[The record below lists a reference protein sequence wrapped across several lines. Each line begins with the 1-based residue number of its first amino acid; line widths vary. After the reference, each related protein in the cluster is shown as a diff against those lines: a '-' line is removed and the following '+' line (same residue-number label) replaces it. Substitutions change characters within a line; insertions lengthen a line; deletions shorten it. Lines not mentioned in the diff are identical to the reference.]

1 MDNNFPD
8 QITLKNVVTLMTWV
22 IKDDDKFYP

>member
-8 QITLKNVVTLMTWV
+8 EITLKNVVTLMTWV
-22 IKDDDKFYP
+22 IKDDDKFYT

>member
-8 QITLKNVVTLMTWV
+8 EITLKNVVTLMTWV
-22 IKDDDKFYP
+22 IKGDDKFYP